1 MGASVTRWWT
11 RTWLPYAIAA
21 GLAALALVAA
31 IEQTGWRN
39 LWLTPDQRGR
49 VLMSRAKPAEAAE
62 ALRDPLWRGV
72 ALFRAGDF
80 KGAAEVLSRVGAAE
94 GAYDRG
100 NPLVMLGKYEEAI
113 GEYSRALR
121 IHPDWA
127 DARVNREIAR
137 ARAAM
142 LQATGGDIDDTEF
155 GASQIV
161 FDKAKNGGAD
171 STVEGAQPEMT
182 DEAIRAIWLKRVQTR
197 PADFLRARF
206 AYQLH
211 SGSAGDAPGS
221 KP

>member
-1 MGASVTRWWT
+1 MGASVRRPRAWA
-11 RTWLPYAIAA
+11 PCAIVAS
-21 GLAALALVAA
+21 LTALTLVVAA
-31 IEQTGWRN
+31 ERTGWRN

-49 VLMSRAKPAEAAE
+49 VLMSQGRPAEAAE
-62 ALRDPLWRGV
+62 GFRDPLWRGV

-80 KGAAEVLSRVGAAE
+80 KAAADVLSRVGAAE
-94 GAYDRG
+94 GVYDRG
-100 NPLVMLGKYEEAI
+100 NALVMLGKYEEAV
-113 GEYSRALR
+113 GEYSRALQIR
-121 IHPDWA
+121 PDWP
-127 DARVNREIAR
+127 DALANRDLAR

-142 LQATGGDIDDTEF
+142 LKATGGDIDDTEF

-161 FDKAKNGGAD
+161 FDKTKRGGTD

-206 AYQLH
+206 AYQLQ
-211 SGSAGDAPGS
+211 SGAAGDAPRS